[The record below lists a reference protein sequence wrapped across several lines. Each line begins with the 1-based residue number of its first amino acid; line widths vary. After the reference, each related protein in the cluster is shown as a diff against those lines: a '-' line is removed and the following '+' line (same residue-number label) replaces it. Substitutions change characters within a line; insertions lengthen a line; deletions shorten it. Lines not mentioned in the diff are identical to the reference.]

1 MRKSSF
7 TYLAAALAGGCVAL
21 SFQSFLPSTTLFPC
35 LAAQH
40 PDFRRPAPAGQNDF
54 ADFADAFDAY
64 DDAKNVATPLST
76 QIPPLADSAS
86 AASPLRRAVD
96 APDDLAARLNEF
108 SPLERSQIEIYAQ
121 NNKSVVNVAT
131 VSENQRSFF
140 PQMSAGCGSGI
151 VLNASGVVL
160 TNFHVVEGSSKIE
173 VTLFNGETYPAKP
186 LGVDPNT
193 DVALLKIDAPQS
205 SLFPIQFGD
214 SSQLLVG
221 QTVFA
226 IGNPFGLERTMTQGI
241 VSNLNRTIESPQ
253 QFRQIK
259 GVIQIDA
266 AINPGNSGG
275 VLLDSKGRMIGM
287 NTAIASRVGESS
299 GVGFAIPVNTIHR
312 IASILLEKGEVVR
325 GDAGVVQVT
334 ETENGLIPGLID
346 EGGAA
351 DSAGLRGGKLVI
363 SIRERNGIQY
373 RTQQVKRPEGGF
385 DVIFGVNGAPVKTGE
400 DFITAVE
407 EHAPGETIVL
417 NVLRRGQKIELPVV
431 LK

>member
-1 MRKSSF
+1 MHKSSF
-7 TYLAAALAGGCVAL
+7 TYLTVALAGGCFAL
-21 SFQSFLPSTTLFPC
+21 SLQSLSTSTALFPR
-35 LAAQH
+35 LAAQSLGA
-40 PDFRRPAPAGQNDF
+40 RQAESIGQNGF

-64 DDAKNVATPLST
+64 DDAKNAATPLST
-76 QIPPLADSAS
+76 QIPPLAESPSAS
-86 AASPLRRAVD
+86 TPFRPAARSN
-96 APDDLAARLNEF
+96 DDLEARLNEF
-108 SPLERSQIEIYAQ
+108 SPQERAQIEIYAK

-131 VSENQRSFF
+131 VTETQRSFF
-140 PQMSAGCGSGI
+140 QQTSEGCGSGI

-160 TNFHVVEGSSKIE
+160 TNFHVVEGSRKIE

-186 LGVDPNT
+186 PGVDPNT
-193 DVALLKIDAPQS
+193 DVALLKIDAPES

-214 SSQLLVG
+214 SSKLLVG
-221 QTVFA
+221 QTVYA

-241 VSNLNRTIESPQ
+241 VSNLNRTIGSPQ

-351 DSAGLRGGKLVI
+351 DLAGLRGGKLVV

-373 RTQQVKRPEGGF
+373 QTRHVKRPEGGF
-385 DVIFGVNGAPVKTGE
+385 DVIFGVNGTPVKTGE

-407 EHAPGETIVL
+407 EHAPGETIIL